1 MLKNGFNLNAPQ
13 SKRYSDLES
22 TLMRTSNPK
31 YASYFGDGN
40 GRDSYIILNNGGL
53 TNSEKPNMM
62 SRPFKNT
69 LRSMNSSPQKVPIT
83 FTYHSDGTGRD
94 SYVI

>member
-1 MLKNGFNLNAPQ
+1 MERNGFILNAPQ

-22 TLMRTSNPK
+22 TLLRTSNPK

-53 TNSEKPNMM
+53 TNFEKPNMM

-69 LRSMNSSPQKVPIT
+69 LRSMNATPHKVPFP

-94 SYVI
+94 TYVI